1 MQNNYKLYPEL
12 HLHFHFQSL
21 YFALMSLCLSHDFNT
36 QDFNKT
42 ILSKLPKC
50 KNLYNNNLIIIIS
63 L

>member
-1 MQNNYKLYPEL
+1 MDMQNNYKLYPEL

-50 KNLYNNNLIIIIS
+50 KN
-63 L
+63 